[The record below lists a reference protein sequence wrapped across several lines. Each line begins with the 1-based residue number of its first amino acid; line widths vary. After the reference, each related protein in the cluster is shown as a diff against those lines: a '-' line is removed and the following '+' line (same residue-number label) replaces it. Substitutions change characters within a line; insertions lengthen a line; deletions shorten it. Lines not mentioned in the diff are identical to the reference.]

1 MLSDHSLLVKTLKVS
16 DHLGDHPDQL
26 TRDISDILLAELP
39 LLLAQVLAKAARTTE
54 RRLELRHSMLR
65 SEILQRVTLP
75 ELTEALAETAL
86 HGRIL

>member
-1 MLSDHSLLVKTLKVS
+1 MLSDHSLLVKTLEVS

-26 TRDISDILLAELP
+26 TRDVRDILLAELP
-39 LLLAQVLAKAARTTE
+39 LLLAPAALSAE
-54 RRLELRHSMLR
+54 RRLELRRSILR

>member
-1 MLSDHSLLVKTLKVS
+1 MPSDHPLLVKALKVS
-16 DHLGDHPDQL
+16 DHLGDYPDQL
-26 TRDISDILLAELP
+26 TRDVSDILLAELP
-39 LLLAQVLAKAARTTE
+39 LLLAPAARSAE
-54 RRLELRHSMLR
+54 RRLELRHSIWR